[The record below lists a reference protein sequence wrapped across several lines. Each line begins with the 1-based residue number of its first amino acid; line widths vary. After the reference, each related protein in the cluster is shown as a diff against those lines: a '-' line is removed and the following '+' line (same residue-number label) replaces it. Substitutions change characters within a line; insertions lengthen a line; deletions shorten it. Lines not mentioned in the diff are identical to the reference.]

1 MSEAQ
6 GVKEG
11 YPWHAWLLLVR
22 PDRVAQSLER
32 VAAAQLVPVPP
43 NLWQIEL
50 GVLSMWHR
58 VLFRSETVGN
68 AKEAAVRPGWRARVM
83 KLRPLRFAPLLWE
96 RAVAPLDFSGLTS
109 SPERITSHLLGAHH
123 DGAQFAYD
131 LELLGLYP
139 GGLERALEL
148 TRAVTQRASKRG
160 EWLRDLVVY
169 EGYHERLEAAL
180 SAALAGDLGL
190 TPSEARDPD
199 IAFGAY
205 LRWCAA
211 QPRTPEETLSA
222 WRSRE
227 LALWRS
233 TGEQIS

>member
-1 MSEAQ
+1 MR
-6 GVKEG
+6 EG

-32 VAAAQLVPVPP
+32 VAAAGLVPVTP

-68 AKEAAVRPGWRARVM
+68 AKVAPVRPGWRARLL
-83 KLRPLRFAPLLWE
+83 KLRPLRFGPLLWE

-123 DGAQFAYD
+123 DGSQFAYD

-148 TRAVTQRASKRG
+148 ARAVTQGTSKRG

-169 EGYHERLEAAL
+169 QGYHERLEAAL
-180 SAALAGDLGL
+180 LAALSGDLGL
-190 TPSEARDPD
+190 TPNEARDPD

-211 QPRTPEETLSA
+211 QPRTPGETLSA
-222 WRSRE
+222 WQRGE
-227 LALWRS
+227 LALWRR
-233 TGEQIS
+233 TGEQVS